1 MSILM
6 VNDRVSFVRLKELLD
21 VTDGN
26 LASHI
31 KSLEKEGYL
40 LRIKQFIDQKP
51 NTSYSASKEGK
62 IAFQKHLEALEKII
76 NK

>member
-6 VNDRVSFVRLKELLD
+6 VNESADFSRLKELLG

-31 KSLEKEGYL
+31 KALEKEGYIMV
-40 LRIKQFIDQKP
+40 IKQFINRKP
-51 NTSYSASKEGK
+51 NTSYAVTKVGK
-62 IAFQKHLEALEKII
+62 KAFENHIEALEKLLK
-76 NK
+76 N

>member
-6 VNDRVSFVRLKELLD
+6 VNERVEFTRLKDLLD

-31 KSLEKEGYL
+31 KSLEKEGYIMT
-40 LRIKQFIDQKP
+40 IKQFIRNKP
-51 NTSYSASKEGK
+51 NTSYGISKEGRL
-62 IAFQKHLEALEKII
+62 AFIEHIEALEKLL
-76 NK
+76 KK